1 VYSVQCTVY
10 SGQWAVGISADPLS
24 AKRPAHCS
32 TLYAIFPRMKIVP
45 LKSLRHPE
53 IARLT
58 GREPSPS
65 PQIQKIVNDILA
77 RVRKEGHA
85 AVLDYARRFDGLK
98 GNLRVTPAELRKA
111 ADKAPAKVR
120 SAIRKAIANVRKFHM
135 RQKESSWTFRGA
147 HGETLGQ
154 IIRPLDRVGI
164 YVPGGAGVYPSTLIM
179 NAVPARV
186 AGVPEIAMVSPCARG
201 LDPAVAYAALQ
212 LDVTEI
218 YKVGGAQAVAML
230 AYGTTKVP
238 RVDKIT
244 GPGNVYAALAKKE
257 VFGTVDI
264 DMVAGPSEILVLFDE
279 TADPDWVAA
288 DLLSQA
294 EHGSGYEAVVGV
306 TTSPRAARRVAE
318 CVRAQTESSPK
329 RAIVEKAVER
339 FGRIFT
345 VPDWDLGCAV
355 ANALAPEHL
364 EIITESPRAL
374 LPAIRNAGA
383 VFLGPYSSEPVGDY
397 FAGPN
402 HVLPTNGSAR
412 FFSPLG
418 VYDFCKRTSLIEYPA
433 GALRREGARIAALA
447 DAEGFYHHAAAVRKR
462 M

>member
-1 VYSVQCTVY
+1 
-10 SGQWAVGISADPLS
+10 
-24 AKRPAHCS
+24 
-32 TLYAIFPRMKIVP
+32 MKIIT

-53 IARLT
+53 VARLQ
-58 GREPSPS
+58 GRDPSPS
-65 PQIQKIVNDILA
+65 PLIQKTVSDILA
-77 RVRKEGHA
+77 RVRRDGHA

-98 GNLRVTPAELRKA
+98 GSLRVTPSELDKA
-111 ADKAPAKVR
+111 ADKAPRTVR
-120 SAIRKAIANVRKFHM
+120 AAIRKAIANVRRFHL
-135 RQKESSWTFRGA
+135 RQKEASWSFTGA

-154 IIRPLDRVGI
+154 IIRPLERVGI

-201 LDPAVAYAALQ
+201 LDPAVAFAARELE
-212 LDVTEI
+212 VSEI
-218 YKVGGAQAVAML
+218 YKTGGAQAVAML
-230 AYGTTKVP
+230 AYGTAKVR

-257 VFGTVDI
+257 VFGIVDI
-264 DMVAGPSEILVLFDE
+264 DMIAGPSEILVLFDE

-294 EHGSGYEAVVGV
+294 EHGSGYEAVIGV
-306 TTSPRAARRVAE
+306 TTSLKAAREVAA
-318 CVRAQTESSPK
+318 CAALQAESSPK
-329 RAIVEKAVER
+329 RAVVEKALKN
-339 FGRIFT
+339 FGRLF
-345 VPDWDLGCAV
+345 VVSDWKRGCEL

-364 EIITESPRAL
+364 EIITRNPRAL
-374 LPAIRNAGA
+374 LPSIRNAGA
-383 VFLGPYSSEPVGDY
+383 VFLGPWSSEPVGDY

-418 VYDFCKRTSLIEYPA
+418 VYDFYKRTSLIEYSA
-433 GALRREGARIAALA
+433 RALKKEGALIAALA
-447 DAEGFYHHAAAVRKR
+447 DAEGFVHHAAAVRKR

>member
-1 VYSVQCTVY
+1 
-10 SGQWAVGISADPLS
+10 
-24 AKRPAHCS
+24 
-32 TLYAIFPRMKIVP
+32 MKIIA

-53 IARLT
+53 LARLR
-58 GREPSPS
+58 GRDPSPS
-65 PQIQKIVNDILA
+65 PAIQKTVSDILA
-77 RVRKEGHA
+77 RVRREGHA

-98 GNLRVTPAELRKA
+98 GGLQVTPSELAKA
-111 ADKAPAKVR
+111 ADKTPKTVR
-120 SAIRKAIANVRKFHM
+120 TAIRKAIANVRKFHLKQ
-135 RQKESSWTFRGA
+135 RESSWSFKGT

-186 AGVPEIAMVSPCARG
+186 AGVPEIAMVSPCAQG
-201 LDPAVAYAALQ
+201 LDPAVAYAARE

-218 YKVGGAQAVAML
+218 YKTGGAQAVALL
-230 AYGTTKVP
+230 AYGTAKV
-238 RVDKIT
+238 RAVDKIT

-264 DMVAGPSEILVLFDE
+264 DMIAGPSEILVMFDE

-294 EHGSGYEAVVGV
+294 EHGSGYEAVIGV
-306 TTSPRAARRVAE
+306 TTSPVAALQVAA
-318 CVRAQTESSPK
+318 CARAQAESSPK
-329 RAIVEKAVER
+329 RAIVEKALER
-339 FGRIFT
+339 FGRVFT
-345 VPDWDLGCAV
+345 VPDWTLGAAV

-364 EIITESPRAL
+364 EIITRDPRAL
-374 LPAIRNAGA
+374 LPSIRNAGA
-383 VFLGPYSSEPVGDY
+383 VFLGPWSSEPVGDY

-418 VYDFCKRTSLIEYPA
+418 VYDFYKRTSLIEYSA
-433 GALRREGARIAALA
+433 RALSREGRLIAALA
-447 DAEGFYHHAAAVRKR
+447 DAEGFVHHAAAVRKR
-462 M
+462 L

>member
-1 VYSVQCTVY
+1 
-10 SGQWAVGISADPLS
+10 
-24 AKRPAHCS
+24 
-32 TLYAIFPRMKIVP
+32 MKIIP

-53 IARLT
+53 VARLQ

-65 PQIQKIVNDILA
+65 PRIQKTVSGILA

-98 GNLRVTPAELRKA
+98 GGLRVTPAELKKA
-111 ADKAPAKVR
+111 ADKAPGPVR
-120 SAIRKAIANVRKFHM
+120 AAVRMSIGNVRRFHL
-135 RQKESSWTFRGA
+135 RQKEASWTFRGA

-154 IIRPLDRVGI
+154 IIRPLERVGI

-201 LDPAVAYAALQ
+201 LDPAVAFAALE
-212 LDVTEI
+212 LGVTEI
-218 YKVGGAQAVAML
+218 YKAGGAQAVAML
-230 AYGTTKVP
+230 AYGTEKVR

-257 VFGTVDI
+257 VFGIVDI
-264 DMVAGPSEILVLFDE
+264 DMIAGPSELLVLFDE

-294 EHGSGYEAVVGV
+294 EHGSGHEAVVGA
-306 TTSPRAARRVAE
+306 TTSPQAARRVAE
-318 CVRAQTESSPK
+318 SVRVQADSSPK
-329 RAIVEKAVER
+329 RAIVKKALAR
-339 FGRIFT
+339 YGRIFT
-345 VPDWDLGCAV
+345 VPDWEIGCAL
-355 ANALAPEHL
+355 ADALAPEHL
-364 EIITESPRAL
+364 EIITEFPRKL

-383 VFLGPYSSEPVGDY
+383 IFLGPYSSEPVGDY
-397 FAGPN
+397 LAGPN

-418 VYDFCKRTSLIEYPA
+418 VYDFYKRTSLIEYSA
-433 GALRREGARIAALA
+433 KALKREGRYIAVLA
-447 DAEGFYHHAAAVRKR
+447 DAEGFTHHAAAVRKR

>member
-1 VYSVQCTVY
+1 
-10 SGQWAVGISADPLS
+10 
-24 AKRPAHCS
+24 
-32 TLYAIFPRMKIVP
+32 MKIVS
-45 LKSLRHPE
+45 LKSIKHPE
-53 IARLT
+53 VSRLQ
-58 GREPSPS
+58 GRDPSPS
-65 PQIQKIVNDILA
+65 PAIQKTVSDILA
-77 RVRKEGHA
+77 RVRKEGKK

-98 GNLRVTPAELRKA
+98 GSLRATPAEIARA
-111 ADKAPAKVR
+111 ADKCPKDVR
-120 SAIRKAIANVRKFHM
+120 VAVRKAIANVRAFHL
-135 RQKESSWTFRGA
+135 RQREASWSFKGSR
-147 HGETLGQ
+147 GETLGQ

-186 AGVPEIAMVSPCARG
+186 AGVREIAMVSPCPNGLPPSVAFAARELG
-201 LDPAVAYAALQ
+201 
-212 LDVTEI
+212 VTEI

-230 AYGTTKVP
+230 AYGVSGVP

-264 DMVAGPSEILVLFDE
+264 DMIAGPSEILVMFDE

-294 EHGSGYEAVVGV
+294 EHGSGYEAAVGI
-306 TTSPRAARRVAE
+306 TTSARAAQWVAE
-318 CVRAQTESSPK
+318 CAKAQAAASPK
-329 RAIVEKAVER
+329 RAAVEKALAN
-339 FGRIFT
+339 FGRLFV
-345 VPDWDLGCAV
+345 VPEWKTGSAL
-355 ANALAPEHL
+355 ANLLAPEHL
-364 EIITESPRAL
+364 EILTKDPRAL
-374 LPAIRNAGA
+374 LPSIRNAGA
-383 VFLGPYSSEPVGDY
+383 VFLGPWSSEPVGDY

-418 VYDFCKRTSLIEYPA
+418 VYDFVKRTSLIEYTA
-433 GALRREGARIAALA
+433 GAFRRDAAHIAALA
-447 DAEGFYHHAAAVRKR
+447 DAEGFVHHAAAVRKR